1 MKEMFVR
8 AYNETMKDKAS
19 VIEDTEVVIEML
31 TNTDEVDRRI
41 ASLTSEIDIVSEL
54 VKKLIREN
62 SSTAQSQDDYQIK
75 YNELSSRYDEA
86 KKDLDEAIQDKAYKQ
101 GQWTKLQSF
110 LESLKQKESVL
121 DEWNE
126 ELWMIMVEKATVH
139 RDKSITFKFYNG
151 KETTIAAA

>member
-1 MKEMFVR
+1 MFVR

>member
-1 MKEMFVR
+1 MFVR

-62 SSTAQSQDDYQIK
+62 SSTAQ
-75 YNELSSRYDEA
+75 
-86 KKDLDEAIQDKAYKQ
+86 
-101 GQWTKLQSF
+101 
-110 LESLKQKESVL
+110 
-121 DEWNE
+121 
-126 ELWMIMVEKATVH
+126 
-139 RDKSITFKFYNG
+139 
-151 KETTIAAA
+151 

>member
-1 MKEMFVR
+1 
-8 AYNETMKDKAS
+8 
-19 VIEDTEVVIEML
+19 ML
-31 TNTDEVDRRI
+31 TDTDEIDKRI
-41 ASLTSEIDIVSEL
+41 ASFTSEIEIVSEL
-54 VKKLIREN
+54 VKKLIRDN
-62 SSTAQSQDDYQIK
+62 SSVAQSQDDYHAK
-75 YNELSSRYDEA
+75 YNELSLRYDEA
-86 KKDLDEAIQDKAYKQ
+86 KKALEEAMQDKIYMQ
-101 GQWTKLQSF
+101 GQGMKLQSF

>member
-1 MKEMFVR
+1 
-8 AYNETMKDKAS
+8 MKDKTK
-19 VIEDTEVVIEML
+19 VIEDTEAVIEML
-31 TNTDEVDRRI
+31 TNTDEIDRKI
-41 ASLTSEIDIVSEL
+41 ASLTSEIEIVSEL

-62 SSTAQSQDDYQIK
+62 SSFAQSQEDYQTK
-75 YNELSSRYDEA
+75 YNKLSSRYDEA
-86 KKDLDEAIQDKAYKQ
+86 KKSLEEAMQEKAHKQ
-101 GQWTKLQSF
+101 GQGTKLKSF
-110 LESLKQKESVL
+110 LESLKQKENIL

>member
-1 MKEMFVR
+1 MFVR

-126 ELWMIMVEKATVH
+126 ELWMIMVEKATVN

>member
-62 SSTAQSQDDYQIK
+62 SSTAQ
-75 YNELSSRYDEA
+75 
-86 KKDLDEAIQDKAYKQ
+86 
-101 GQWTKLQSF
+101 
-110 LESLKQKESVL
+110 
-121 DEWNE
+121 
-126 ELWMIMVEKATVH
+126 
-139 RDKSITFKFYNG
+139 
-151 KETTIAAA
+151 